1 MEYRTKKILVYIYTA
16 YVLVSCVIAFPF
28 MLIKLFKIENPII
41 LMMIVILATVV
52 IVLMNQAERLK
63 SEIEQER
70 REFEESLTRTQMD
83 PLEILQKH
91 TPPEPSSETAEDIK
105 IKGEAKELLE
115 KIYGRETDQDKSNI
129 E

>member
-1 MEYRTKKILVYIYTA
+1 MI
-16 YVLVSCVIAFPF
+16 
-28 MLIKLFKIENPII
+28 
-41 LMMIVILATVV
+41 IVILATVV
-52 IVLMNQAERLK
+52 IALMDQAERLK

-70 REFEESLTRTQMD
+70 HEFEESLTRTQRD
-83 PLEILQKH
+83 PLEILQNY

-105 IKGEAKELLE
+105 IREEAKELLE